1 MAIVAL
7 AAYSSA
13 LIFITLYCVLQFDL
27 LFHYKK
33 DQKAEELLLGESSD
47 EEEVAVSAKPKVR
60 RLVLAGGSSE
70 EEFQIDE
77 PSGDFT
83 RNASTERS
91 LLPFVTVQLP
101 LYNELFVVERL
112 IDCIANFD
120 YPKDRFEIHVLDDS
134 TDETQDLVRR
144 KVEAYKA
151 KGFQIEQVRRKE
163 RKGYKAGALKDAM
176 SVAKGEFIAIFDAD
190 FLPRPDFLRLT
201 IPHFQNPEI
210 GVVQTRWEHL
220 NENYSLITQL
230 QALQLNVHFTVE
242 QRGRM
247 AAGML
252 LQFNGTAGVWRRKAI
267 EDAGGWEAD
276 TLTEDFDLSIR
287 AQLKGWKIKFLENV
301 GSPAELPIE
310 MNALKSQQFRWMKGG
325 AETAKKMM
333 GTVWRSSLPGWKKF
347 HATMHLLGSSIF
359 PFVLLA
365 SISSVPLLYYL
376 GDLIAM
382 GFNKNTFAWFMIGFL
397 SIITI
402 YYVANL
408 QSEAHKR
415 DETFW
420 QGLLRFGI
428 QFPLFL
434 SMSMG
439 MALHNS
445 WAVIQGYLGKKSA
458 FVRTPK
464 FNVLTKSTE
473 KVKNKYID
481 RKLEWTTVGEG
492 ILALYFLGAIFLA
505 FYVQNTTFIAF
516 HAMLA
521 FGYGSIF
528 FFTLKHR
535 RIG

>member
-7 AAYSSA
+7 ATYTSA

-33 DQKAEELLLGESSD
+33 DQR
-47 EEEVAVSAKPKVR
+47 EEEARLAEHASAEASTALAKPKVR
-60 RLVLAGGSSE
+60 KLAIAGESAE
-70 EEFQIDE
+70 EEYPRESAQQNGSL
-77 PSGDFT
+77 PS
-83 RNASTERS
+83 SKEEV
-91 LLPFVTVQLP
+91 LPFVTVQLP

-112 IDCIANFD
+112 IDCITKFD
-120 YPKDRFEIHVLDDS
+120 YPRDRFEIHVLDDS
-134 TDETQDLVRR
+134 TDETRELVRK
-144 KVEAYKA
+144 KVEEYKT
-151 KGFQIEQVRRKE
+151 KGFLIEQVRRKE

-190 FLPRPDFLRLT
+190 FLPRPDFLRQT
-201 IPHFQNPEI
+201 IPHFRNPEI

-220 NENYSLITQL
+220 NEDYSMITRL

-287 AQLKGWKIKFLENV
+287 AQIKGWKIKFLEGV

-333 GTVWRSSLPGWKKF
+333 GIVWRSSLPGWKKF

-408 QSEAHKR
+408 QSEAHQKE
-415 DETFW
+415 ETFM
-420 QGLLRFGI
+420 QGLLRFAI
-428 QFPLFL
+428 HFPLFL

-445 WAVIQGYLGKKSA
+445 WAVIQGYVGKKSA

-464 FNVLTKSTE
+464 FNVLNHTSN
-473 KVKNKYID
+473 KVKNKYVD
-481 RKLEWTTVGEG
+481 RKLEWTTIGEG
-492 ILALYFLGAIFLA
+492 LLALYFLGAIFLG

-535 RIG
+535 QLS